1 LVAVVVFIAVL
12 TTGAVIDDSSLLGA
26 GRANPSSS
34 SLESR
39 NLELPKVGLS
49 LPLCSILP
57 FLNREKKPLLLETPA
72 SSSLLELSLLLN
84 LVDSVP
90 VVLDCLGD
98 RRVLAKVVSL
108 LGFLRLKLES
118 EGILSRRGRDM
129 SPLAM
134 SMEGETVVVVAV
146 DTAVGVCRRDM
157 RIGLRSVDGVGG
169 SRREDFLGGGTEEG
183 RVAEGPEMGTVVV
196 REGIVVAATAAGRE
210 LCSVLA
216 VVGLG
221 GWMDEVRRVLGRPFC
236 FCWRGGDFAS
246 EDVKGVERGIVVPG
260 GLDGW
265 TSCTGDC
272 VVTNVG
278 ETTFGIV
285 VVDCVASDGI
295 LGTA

>member
-1 LVAVVVFIAVL
+1 VVVFIAVL
-12 TTGAVIDDSSLLGA
+12 TTGAVIDDSSLLDA
-26 GRANPSSS
+26 GRAKPSPSS
-34 SLESR
+34 SLESI

-57 FLNREKKPLLLETPA
+57 FLNREKNPLLLETPA

-98 RRVLAKVVSL
+98 RRVFAKVVSP

-134 SMEGETVVVVAV
+134 SMEGEPVVVVVV

-169 SRREDFLGGGTEEG
+169 PRREDLLGGGTEEG

-196 REGIVVAATAAGRE
+196 REGIVVAATAGGRE
-210 LCSVLA
+210 L
-216 VVGLG
+216 
-221 GWMDEVRRVLGRPFC
+221 
-236 FCWRGGDFAS
+236 
-246 EDVKGVERGIVVPG
+246 
-260 GLDGW
+260 
-265 TSCTGDC
+265 
-272 VVTNVG
+272 
-278 ETTFGIV
+278 
-285 VVDCVASDGI
+285 
-295 LGTA
+295 